1 MLVYIHCGGILVHPG
16 DIIFSDDDGIVVI
29 SQENEDEVFKKALDK
44 YDHEQ
49 EIIKY
54 LEQDKTKLEI
64 YGFNKIIDRN
74 II

>member
-1 MLVYIHCGGILVHPG
+1 MLFFG
-16 DIIFSDDDGIVVI
+16 DDDGVVVI

-54 LEQDKTKLEI
+54 LEQDKTTLEI

-74 II
+74 VM